1 MEPTIN
7 DRKNSCRILITSH
20 RSMIIVNYRVN
31 QRAPRLIIPS
41 LPIYAIPS
49 SCLPIHPR
57 DIPPPPILIR
67 FTPPSTV
74 QLFISYDRSGWYGD
88 PEPERNNVSTF
99 LWNVIRDDGW
109 KVSII
114 ISIELWKR
122 ERRRKKERKK
132 GKCHAVRLVIRITRR
147 IVRDWY
153 FYASPHPR
161 FSKRTVIEIGR
172 QRRPFPSRGNSI
184 KLFQKEEK

>member
-1 MEPTIN
+1 
-7 DRKNSCRILITSH
+7 
-20 RSMIIVNYRVN
+20 MIIVNYRVN

-57 DIPPPPILIR
+57 DIPPPPH
-67 FTPPSTV
+67 FNPFYTP
-74 QLFISYDRSGWYGD
+74 FHR
-88 PEPERNNVSTF
+88 STF
-99 LWNVIRDDGW
+99 HFLRSFRLVRWPRTRTKQCFHVSMKRDSRRWVGSLDNNFNRPL
-109 KVSII
+109 K
-114 ISIELWKR
+114 KR
-122 ERRRKKERKK
+122 EKEKK
-132 GKCHAVRLVIRITRR
+132 GKKKREMSRRRLVIRITRR

>member
-57 DIPPPPILIR
+57 DIPSPALHFNP
-67 FTPPSTV
+67 FYTPFHRPTFHF
-74 QLFISYDRSGWYGD
+74 LRSFRLVRWPRTRTKQCFHVSMKRD
-88 PEPERNNVSTF
+88 SRRWVESLHNNF
-99 LWNVIRDDGW
+99 NRAL
-109 KVSII
+109 K
-114 ISIELWKR
+114 KR
-122 ERRRKKERKK
+122 EKEKK
-132 GKCHAVRLVIRITRR
+132 GKKKREMSRRSISHTHHTTHRLRLIFFTT
-147 IVRDWY
+147 
-153 FYASPHPR
+153 SPLTPD
-161 FSKRTVIEIGR
+161 
-172 QRRPFPSRGNSI
+172 FP
-184 KLFQKEEK
+184 KER

>member
-1 MEPTIN
+1 
-7 DRKNSCRILITSH
+7 
-20 RSMIIVNYRVN
+20 MIIVNYRVN

-132 GKCHAVRLVIRITRR
+132 REMSRRSISHTHHTTHRSRLIFLRLP
-147 IVRDWY
+147 
-153 FYASPHPR
+153 SPPIFQKNGNR
-161 FSKRTVIEIGR
+161 NRSTEATFSLARKLDKTFSKGRKIEI
-172 QRRPFPSRGNSI
+172 SNS
-184 KLFQKEEK
+184 QV